1 MAELTVSVDVGASV
15 EEVWAAVTDWPAQ
28 REWMVLTD
36 VRDLGDGR
44 LEAFTG
50 WRGVGFTDPMTVT
63 VWEPPHRCVVAHH
76 GRVVR
81 GSAAFE
87 VVPIENGARFVWTE
101 WLTLPFGRLGEIG
114 FAVVRPLVLAPLR
127 LSLRRFAA
135 WVSSRGTSGAPWRG
149 TT

>member
-1 MAELTVSVDVGASV
+1 VSVSVDCAASV
-15 EEVWAAVTDWPAQ
+15 EEVWAAATDWAGQ

-50 WRGVGFTDPMTVT
+50 IRGVGFIDPMTVT
-63 VWEPPHRCVVAHH
+63 VWEPPRRCVVAHH
-76 GRVVR
+76 GKVVR

-87 VVPIENGARFVWTE
+87 VVETERGVRFVWTE
-101 WLTLPFGRLGEIG
+101 WLTLPFGWFGELG
-114 FAVVRPLVLAPLR
+114 FALVRPLVVAPLR
-127 LSLRRFAA
+127 LSMRRFAA
-135 WVSSRGTSGAPWRG
+135 YVSSRGTSGAPWRG